1 MDKTTSL
8 MIRAACGVVLLVPV
22 VFGVLWIKREAD
34 VKECVISAL
43 TRQFDG
49 DRKIAEIIYSTGDAG
64 WTPQTRMML
73 SVCKIENTLL
83 D

>member
-22 VFGVLWIKREAD
+22 VFGLLWAKREAA

-43 TRQFDG
+43 TRQFEG
-49 DRKIAEIIYSTGDAG
+49 DRNIAEIIYNTGDGG

-73 SVCKIENTLL
+73 SICKVEHRLFG
-83 D
+83 

>member
-1 MDKTTSL
+1 MDKTTAL

-22 VFGVLWIKREAD
+22 VFGVLWAKREAA

-49 DRKIAEIIYSTGDAG
+49 DRSLAEIIYDDGKDLDAN
-64 WTPQTRMML
+64 TRMML
-73 SVCKIENTLL
+73 SICKVEHKLL
-83 D
+83 G